1 MREILSVHKIGY
13 RLLGMIHGVDSTIMP
28 LHLLEVC
35 LSVVQVYA
43 GLYLTAGLIDLLL
56 VGAYGQAAEWALYLL
71 LVNLLL
77 GTATVL
83 LKRKFRGMETRIW
96 QLFYVWMREKAFSLD
111 YETMERPEISEKILF
126 SERRSNMHGG
136 LGMLLYY
143 YCDILRALLH
153 ILLSAAMV
161 LYVCMAR
168 PSQEAGFWG
177 TLAGPL
183 PSTALFGVTLAGMAV
198 GSWMVYGRFGVRIQ
212 EIFESHTGVENRISY
227 LQNQVL
233 GDSKTGKIIRLYGMQ
248 EMIFKNALEN
258 LKSSVA
264 FFGKM
269 CDVERGQHNANNV
282 VSSFFTAGSY
292 LLVALKAVT
301 GAVTVGA
308 FTQYAGAMNQFGC
321 GCIKIIAC
329 HGELR
334 EICTY
339 MGPFLEFL
347 DTDNLHAKGSIPV
360 EKRTDGEYEL
370 AFEHVDFRYPG
381 CQELVLKDVN
391 CRLRIRGKLAV
402 VGKNGAG
409 KTTFIDRKSVV

>member
-1 MREILSVHKIGY
+1 MLFRS
-13 RLLGMIHGVDSTIMP
+13 HGVDSTIMP

-35 LSVVQVYA
+35 LSVVQVYV

-56 VGAYGQAAEWALYLL
+56 AGAYGQAAEWALYLL

-77 GTATVL
+77 GTVTVL

-136 LGMLLYY
+136 LGVLLYH
-143 YCDILRALLH
+143 YCDIVRALLH

-161 LYVCMAR
+161 LYVCMAG
-168 PSQEAGFWG
+168 PSYEAGILG
-177 TLAGPL
+177 MLAGPL

-212 EIFESHTGVENRISY
+212 EIFESHTGVENKISY

-269 CDVERGQHNANNV
+269 CDV
-282 VSSFFTAGSY
+282 
-292 LLVALKAVT
+292 
-301 GAVTVGA
+301 
-308 FTQYAGAMNQFGC
+308 
-321 GCIKIIAC
+321 
-329 HGELR
+329 
-334 EICTY
+334 
-339 MGPFLEFL
+339 
-347 DTDNLHAKGSIPV
+347 
-360 EKRTDGEYEL
+360 
-370 AFEHVDFRYPG
+370 
-381 CQELVLKDVN
+381 
-391 CRLRIRGKLAV
+391 
-402 VGKNGAG
+402 
-409 KTTFIDRKSVV
+409 